1 MLHYGTMANYTRDA
15 YGSRMEAI
23 FKETRMFAAVREN
36 YLSDDDFAT
45 LQQMLMR
52 QPQAGSLIKDAGGL
66 RKIRFPDAR
75 RRKGKRG
82 GLRVIYYFWDE
93 QCHFWLCSIY
103 DKDEMNDLTA
113 HQRKLL
119 RRALE
124 DELSSRKTS

>member
-52 QPQAGSLIKDAGGL
+52 QPQANFPPILVFLAV
-66 RKIRFPDAR
+66 RFQQ
-75 RRKGKRG
+75 
-82 GLRVIYYFWDE
+82 F
-93 QCHFWLCSIY
+93 Q
-103 DKDEMNDLTA
+103 
-113 HQRKLL
+113 Q
-119 RRALE
+119 
-124 DELSSRKTS
+124 